1 MSYQRAILV
10 RKAGHAVLN
19 VTIALVVL
27 APLLWG
33 FSSSLKPAN
42 KILQVPPEIIPSE
55 VTLVHYR
62 TLIENDLFR
71 YLGNSVL
78 VSGATVAL
86 CLAIGALCGYALS
99 RFDFPGRRAVML
111 MVITVM
117 SIPIASLLVPTY
129 TLLANVGLL
138 NSRAGLVLLYT
149 AYELPIVVWIM
160 FGYFNTI
167 PRQLEN
173 AAMIDGYGR
182 FQTFRRVVLPLSGP
196 GLIASGLFVLVAA
209 WNDFVVAVVMTSAEA
224 VRTLPVAVY
233 FYLGFF
239 GREWGPL
246 LAASM
251 VSIAPIIL
259 IFVLFQKYFVS
270 GVTGGGVKG

>member
-1 MSYQRAILV
+1 MNYRRAILL
-10 RKAGHAVLN
+10 RKAIHFAINL
-19 VTIALVVL
+19 TIAAFAL

-33 FSSSLKPAN
+33 LGSSLKPTN
-42 KILQVPPEIIPSE
+42 RILQVPPEIIPSE
-55 VTLVHYR
+55 ITFAHYY

-71 YLGNSVL
+71 YMGNSAI
-78 VSGATVAL
+78 VSVASVAL
-86 CLAIGALCGYALS
+86 CLVLGALAGYALS
-99 RFDFPGRRAVML
+99 RFAFPGRKGVML
-111 MVITVM
+111 IVITVM

-129 TLLANVGLL
+129 TLLANIGLL
-138 NSRAGLVLLYT
+138 NSRVGLVLLYT
-149 AYELPIVVWIM
+149 AYELPIVIWIM

-182 FQTFRRVVLPLSGP
+182 FEAFRRIVVPLSGP
-196 GLIASGLFVLVAA
+196 GLIASGLFVLIAA

>member
-1 MSYQRAILV
+1 MSYRRAILL
-10 RKAGHAVLN
+10 RKAVHGAINL
-19 VTIALVVL
+19 TIVAFAL

-33 FSSSLKPAN
+33 LSSSLKPAN
-42 KILQVPPEIIPSE
+42 RILQVPPEIIPSE
-55 VTLVHYR
+55 ITFAHYY

-71 YLGNSVL
+71 YMGNSAI
-78 VSGATVAL
+78 VSVASVAL
-86 CLAIGALCGYALS
+86 CLALGALAGYALS
-99 RFDFPGRRAVML
+99 RFAFPGRKGVML
-111 MVITVM
+111 IVITVM

-129 TLLANVGLL
+129 TLLANIGLL
-138 NSRAGLVLLYT
+138 NSRVGLVLLYT
-149 AYELPIVVWIM
+149 AYELPIVIWIM

-182 FQTFRRVVLPLSGP
+182 FETFRRIVLPLSGP
-196 GLIASGLFVLVAA
+196 GLIASGLFVLIAA

-259 IFVLFQKYFVS
+259 IFILFQKYFVS

>member
-1 MSYQRAILV
+1 MTYRRAILL
-10 RKAGHAVLN
+10 RRAGQLAVN
-19 VTIALVVL
+19 ATIVVFAL

-33 FSSSLKPAN
+33 LSSSLKPAN
-42 KILQVPPEIIPSE
+42 RILQVPPELIPSE

-62 TLIENDLFR
+62 TLIENDLLH
-71 YLGNSVL
+71 YMGNSVI
-78 VSGATVAL
+78 VSAATVAL
-86 CLAIGALCGYALS
+86 CLVIGALAGYALS
-99 RFDFPGRRAVML
+99 RFAFPGRPAVML
-111 MVITVM
+111 VVITVM
-117 SIPIASLLVPTY
+117 SIPIASLLVPSY
-129 TLLANVGLL
+129 TLLANIGLL
-138 NSRAGLVLLYT
+138 NTRTGLVLLYT
-149 AYELPIVVWIM
+149 AYELPIVIWIM

-182 FQTFRRVVLPLSGP
+182 FQAFRRVVLPLSGP
-196 GLIASGLFVLVAA
+196 GLIAAGLFVLIAA

-251 VSIAPIIL
+251 VSIAPIVL
-259 IFVLFQKYFVS
+259 IFILFQKYFVS
-270 GVTGGGVKG
+270 GVTGGSVKG

>member
-1 MSYQRAILV
+1 MNYV
-10 RKAGHAVLN
+10 RVIRLRKIGDFLLN
-19 VTIALVVL
+19 TAIALFAL

-33 FSSSLKPAN
+33 LSSSLKPAN
-42 KILQVPPEIIPSE
+42 RILQVPPELIPSE
-55 VTLVHYR
+55 VTFAHYATLVENQLFHYMA
-62 TLIENDLFR
+62 
-71 YLGNSVL
+71 NSAI
-78 VSGATVAL
+78 VSAGTVAL
-86 CLAIGALCGYALS
+86 CLGVGAFAGYALS
-99 RFDFPGRRAVML
+99 RFAFPGRNLVML
-111 MVITVM
+111 MVVTVM

-129 TLLANVGLL
+129 TLIANLGLL
-138 NSRAGLVLLYT
+138 DTRTGLVLLYT
-149 AYELPIVVWIM
+149 AYELPIVIWIM

-182 FQTFRRVVLPLSGP
+182 FDALRRVILPLAGP
-196 GLIASGLFVLVAA
+196 GLIASGLFVLTAA

-224 VRTLPVAVY
+224 VRPLPVAVY

-259 IFVLFQKYFVS
+259 IFVVFQKYFVS
-270 GVTGGGVKG
+270 GVTGGSVKG